1 MMKLKDVLYLNEK
14 KKQAMDL
21 IRMIEMGAL
30 PTPRENGLQQISKME
45 VDDFI
50 ENLSFAA
57 NSLRLK
63 EKRGAFSAALID
75 FGNGPVECV
84 IKVQVADPN
93 IDQGMKYLKYCMDH
107 GGRKYCTAFPDVYW
121 MGTARL
127 KDNKKVQIAVIEF
140 VNLETS
146 SRHEG
151 FLGMLLASFEKS
163 SYKQIIDLNMRGE
176 VYGFKKPERDSIEH
190 NLAVYKWNST
200 DLAKFIESLR
210 DVGGTIDVH
219 AGNFGFREDG
229 SLCVF
234 DPLSYNL

>member
-21 IRMIEMGAL
+21 IRMIELGAL
-30 PTPRENGLQQISKME
+30 PTPREDGLQQISKME

-75 FGNGPVECV
+75 FGSGPVECV
-84 IKVQVADPN
+84 IKVQIADPN

-107 GGRKYCTAFPDVYW
+107 GGRNYCAAFPDVYW
-121 MGTARL
+121 MGTAHL
-127 KDNKKVQIAVIEF
+127 KDNEKVEIAVIEF
-140 VNLETS
+140 VNVETS
-146 SRHEG
+146 SRHET
-151 FLGMLLASFEKS
+151 FLDSLLDSFAES

-176 VYGFKKPERDSIEH
+176 VYGLKKPQRDSIEQK
-190 NLAVYKWNST
+190 LAVYKWDST
-200 DLAKFIESLR
+200 DLAKFIQSLR
-210 DVGGTIDVH
+210 DVGGSIDVH

-234 DPLSYNL
+234 DPLSYNF